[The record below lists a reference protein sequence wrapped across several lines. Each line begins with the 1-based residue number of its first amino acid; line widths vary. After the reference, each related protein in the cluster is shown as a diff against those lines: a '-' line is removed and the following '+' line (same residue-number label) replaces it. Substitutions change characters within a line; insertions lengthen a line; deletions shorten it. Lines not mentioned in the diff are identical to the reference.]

1 MNLEDAESKK
11 AAKGG
16 GDRLG
21 SVKKSETSG
30 KFATAIEPIEGQS
43 EIASRSVRRGGTW
56 SDSR

>member
-30 KFATAIEPIEGQS
+30 KFATAIEPIEG
-43 EIASRSVRRGGTW
+43 
-56 SDSR
+56 